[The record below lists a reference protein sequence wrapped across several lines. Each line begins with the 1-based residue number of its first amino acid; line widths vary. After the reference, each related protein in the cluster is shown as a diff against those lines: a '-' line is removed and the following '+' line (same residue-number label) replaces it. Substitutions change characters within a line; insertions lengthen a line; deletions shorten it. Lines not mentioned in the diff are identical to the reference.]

1 MTYSNNVAESI
12 QMFQGR
18 KTIRSRLSDQILFI
32 EKVRRAGELRR
43 FPNISQTESPRG
55 GGTAEGSQALRG
67 SLPVGFG
74 AVLYER

>member
-18 KTIRSRLSDQILFI
+18 KTIKNHLSDQVLFI
-32 EKVRRAGELRR
+32 EKVRRAGELQS
-43 FPNISQTESPRG
+43 FPNISQMESCRRG
-55 GGTAEGSQALRG
+55 GSPEGSQAPHG

-74 AVLYER
+74 AVLYQQ